1 MNGIFHF
8 TLIFEKKRMIFS
20 SQERWYDSYTEMSNV
35 GKKKSKKSSLRML
48 HGALKELLRDN
59 NTVVPDGEVT
69 PLREN
74 QVEERVTKHPA
85 SKQRCEE
92 GSSSNDPVT
101 QHDGVTFIMSK
112 ENQLIPKLTEEEVI
126 ERHRKADEN
135 MKQVWSK
142 IIQKYENIEDQGDL
156 IDLRTGEIVEDNG
169 HLRGLSATTMN
180 TTKYVS
186 VLNDLIEIEQAESS
200 IWNDEQDEED
210 SDSHVFREGITESG
224 EDEYVGK
231 NEQSS

>member
-1 MNGIFHF
+1 
-8 TLIFEKKRMIFS
+8 
-20 SQERWYDSYTEMSNV
+20 
-35 GKKKSKKSSLRML
+35 ML
-48 HGALKELLRDN
+48 HGALKELLRNN

-74 QVEERVTKHPA
+74 QVEERVTKHPV

-92 GSSSNDPVT
+92 GFSSNDPVT

-142 IIQKYENIEDQGDL
+142 IIQKYENVEDQGDL

-169 HLRGLSATTMN
+169 HLRGLSATTVN

-210 SDSHVFREGITESG
+210 SDSHVFQEGITESS

-231 NEQSS
+231 IEQSS